1 MLQFRN
7 VVFCLLK
14 YKRKMMNELEY
25 DKKREIVSLVVFQC
39 VKFRV
44 CSSLPG
50 STVEF
55 LHDVRQGL
63 SDVCA
68 KAHHMA

>member
-1 MLQFRN
+1 
-7 VVFCLLK
+7 
-14 YKRKMMNELEY
+14 MMNELEY
-25 DKKREIVSLVVFQC
+25 DKKREIVSLIAFQC

-55 LHDVRQGL
+55 LHDGRQDL
-63 SDVCA
+63 SDVCTP
-68 KAHHMA
+68 MP

>member
-1 MLQFRN
+1 
-7 VVFCLLK
+7 
-14 YKRKMMNELEY
+14 MNELEQE
-25 DKKREIVSLVVFQC
+25 KKIEIVSLVVLQC

-55 LHDVRQGL
+55 LQDVKQDL
-63 SDVCA
+63 SDVCV
-68 KAHHMA
+68 KAHQA

>member
-1 MLQFRN
+1 MIQFKN
-7 VVFCLLK
+7 EVFCLLQ
-14 YKRKMMNELEY
+14 YKRKMMNKLEY
-25 DKKREIVSLVVFQC
+25 DKREIVSLVVFQC

-55 LHDVRQGL
+55 LQDVRQDL
-63 SDVCA
+63 SDVCV
-68 KAHHMA
+68 KAHQA

>member
-1 MLQFRN
+1 MIQFKN
-7 VVFCLLK
+7 EVFCLLQ

-25 DKKREIVSLVVFQC
+25 DKREIVSLVLFQC

-55 LHDVRQGL
+55 LQDVRQDL
-63 SDVCA
+63 SDVCV
-68 KAHHMA
+68 KAHQA

>member
-1 MLQFRN
+1 MQCFAYCN
-7 VVFCLLK
+7 K
-14 YKRKMMNELEY
+14 KKMMNELEY
-25 DKKREIVSLVVFQC
+25 DKKREIVSLVAFQC

-55 LHDVRQGL
+55 LHDGRQDL
-63 SDVCA
+63 SDVCT
-68 KAHHMA
+68 KAHHMP